1 MDEAP
6 KVSIVITAY
15 NVGRFI
21 AECVES
27 ALGQDWPGERL
38 EVIVVNDGSTDD
50 TEAALATYRDR
61 IVYIAQPNG
70 GVSAAPNAGIA
81 AATGDFIATLDG
93 DDVAPRDRI
102 PRQIAMF
109 EGRPEL

>member
-15 NVGRFI
+15 NVGRFV

-27 ALGQDWPGERL
+27 ALGQDWPADRL

-50 TEAALATYRDR
+50 TEAALAPYRDR
-61 IVYIAQPNG
+61 IVYIVQANG
-70 GVSAAPNAGIA
+70 GVSTATNAGIA
-81 AATGDFIATLDG
+81 AATGEFIATLDG
-93 DDVAPRDRI
+93 DDLAPRDRI
-102 PRQIAMF
+102 RRQVEMF
-109 EGRPEL
+109 D